1 MELKITTCPVCGNR
15 YFQEDYPKCPVCAGI
30 IKKQGETEAMT
41 EREFDMNGSGTLPLY
56 TPETVREPKVETETD
71 FGKTMPPDHA
81 SPKVDT
87 WQHTTPVHEQKENN
101 SSFQET
107 EPPYQE
113 RTDGTRPVWDD
124 DPSDRR
130 SVKLPVVGWLV
141 TLNGKHKGDD
151 YQLRGYNTMV
161 GRDPGNKI
169 VLTGDGCISRTNCSI
184 KYYSDTNNYF
194 IYNAAEASN
203 PVYVNKEPLH
213 NFTELHA
220 YDVIK
225 LGRTEF
231 VFIPLC
237 GPGFEW
243 SKVGTCD

>member
-1 MELKITTCPVCGNR
+1 M
-15 YFQEDYPKCPVCAGI
+15 
-30 IKKQGETEAMT
+30 
-41 EREFDMNGSGTLPLY
+41 
-56 TPETVREPKVETETD
+56 
-71 FGKTMPPDHA
+71 
-81 SPKVDT
+81 
-87 WQHTTPVHEQKENN
+87 
-101 SSFQET
+101 
-107 EPPYQE
+107 
-113 RTDGTRPVWDD
+113 
-124 DPSDRR
+124 
-130 SVKLPVVGWLV
+130 GWLV
-141 TLNGKHKGDD
+141 ALNGKHKGDD